1 MVDESAQ
8 RGAMVALTCESEFGA
23 ARDEFEAYLHR
34 LTHHVLV
41 RRPTS
46 VECLAGQDWI
56 GGGPTVEAAQR
67 NFSESIG
74 ESVGLTRM
82 ACFSAPRGFVWT
94 YQTPDHHAAV
104 MFSMATAT
112 PREEARDFM
121 LGLAGQV
128 LQERSWGLVATER
141 GLEERFDPFDLVDRP
156 WQRDPS
162 SSVQAVLEESLG
174 EGSVV
179 EAFAC
184 FRIGP

>member
-23 ARDEFEAYLHR
+23 ARDEFQTYLHR

-46 VECLAGQDWI
+46 VENLAGQDWI

-67 NFSESIG
+67 QFSEGIG

-94 YQTPDHHAAV
+94 YQAPDNHAAV
-104 MFSMATAT
+104 MFAMATET
-112 PREEARDFM
+112 PREEARDVM
-121 LGLAGQV
+121 LGLASQV
-128 LQERSWGLVATER
+128 LSQRAWGLVASEG
-141 GLEERFDPFDLVDRP
+141 GLEETFDPFDLVDRP
-156 WQRDPS
+156 WERDPS

-174 EGSVV
+174 PGTAV

-184 FRIGP
+184 FRIGS